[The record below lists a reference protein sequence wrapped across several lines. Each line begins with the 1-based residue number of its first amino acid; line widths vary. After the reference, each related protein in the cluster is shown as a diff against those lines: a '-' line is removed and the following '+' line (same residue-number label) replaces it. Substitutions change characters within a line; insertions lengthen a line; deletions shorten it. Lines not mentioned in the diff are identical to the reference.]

1 MLEAPMAMDETFPSR
16 VGRASS
22 LAAPG
27 PPPGIKRKR
36 HSAPA
41 QMPHEDMA
49 QPRRSISESVC
60 PKQEESLVGMCAAL
74 AMRTPL
80 ALLLLEDPDSRVR
93 MRALDGLRQLMQTS
107 PELLSSYASAV
118 APLMQDPHW
127 EVRKLTLETL
137 AAVGPTNLVTHACTI
152 ATCICD
158 AQWPVRMAAV
168 QLLARLP
175 PSTLVLYAGPVA
187 QLLSDPAWSVRWH
200 AVQAL
205 SVLDEA
211 AANDSRP
218 KEAGVAESHATFSKL
233 VASARKSLCAE
244 LERRALL
251 QAEQDG
257 AQDQPA
263 EMVEARAERN
273 DSRDRDDSAVTVMS
287 ASPGVASATETSP
300 PKLTNE
306 EAEHALSELVGHFG
320 TAEL

>member
-1 MLEAPMAMDETFPSR
+1 MTMDETFPLGR
-16 VGRASS
+16 GRASS
-22 LAAPG
+22 LAAPA

-41 QMPHEDMA
+41 QIHEDMA
-49 QPRRSISESVC
+49 QPRRSIQESVC

-107 PELLSSYASAV
+107 PELLSNYTSAV

-137 AAVGPTNLVTHACTI
+137 AAVGPTHLVTHACTI

-244 LERRALL
+244 LERRASL
-251 QAEQDG
+251 QAEQDAAQEQG
-257 AQDQPA
+257 AAD
-263 EMVEARAERN
+263 EAMEVRAERD
-273 DSRDRDDSAVTVMS
+273 DSRDSAATVIS
-287 ASPGVASATETSP
+287 ASPGVASLGETSP
-300 PKLTNE
+300 PKLSTE
-306 EAEHALSELVGHFG
+306 EAEQALVEVISDLG